1 MQTLDLLD
9 GFAADHSAVVVID
22 GAGKVVAQ
30 RGDEGYKFRLA
41 SLTKTL
47 TAMAIFVAVEEGVLT
62 LDDPVGPKG
71 STVRHLLSHA
81 SGISMGD
88 RGVSLALP
96 GAKRI
101 YSNAA
106 FELLGDYLADQS
118 GIGFQEYLTTGVLR
132 PIGMMDTTC
141 DGSPASGGVGTIGD
155 LGRFVAELLNP
166 SLVSRSLFHEAT
178 AVAFPGLVGVVPG
191 FGRQDPC
198 DWGLGFEIKSQKYP
212 HWTGHRNSKD
222 SYGHFGQ
229 SGTFFL
235 VDPDARYGVAVLTDR
250 AFEQWAKE
258 LWPPFCDA
266 VFSEVVGAR

>member
-1 MQTLDLLD
+1 MQALDLLD
-9 GFAADHSAVVVID
+9 GFAADHSAAVVVD
-22 GAGKVVAQ
+22 SAGKVLAQ
-30 RGDEGYKFRLA
+30 RGDETYKFKLA

-47 TAMAIFVAVEEGVLT
+47 TAMAIFVAVEEGTIT

-71 STVRHLLSHA
+71 ATVRHLLSHA
-81 SGISMGD
+81 SGISMSD
-88 RGVSLALP
+88 RSVTLALP

-106 FELLGDYLADQS
+106 FEILGDYLTQQS
-118 GIGFQEYLTTGVLR
+118 GIGFQDYLTTGVLS

-141 DGSPASGGVGTIGD
+141 EGSPASGGVGTIGD
-155 LGRFVAELLNP
+155 LGRFIAELLNP
-166 SLVSRSLFHEAT
+166 SLITRSLFREAT
-178 AVAFPGLVGVVPG
+178 SIAFPGLVGVVPG

-198 DWGLGFEIKSQKYP
+198 DWGLGFEIKSQKFP
-212 HWTGHRNSKD
+212 HWTGQRNSRD

-235 VDPDARYGVAVLTDR
+235 IDPEARYGVAVLTDR
-250 AFEQWAKE
+250 TFELWAKE

-266 VFSEVVGAR
+266 VFIEVVAAL